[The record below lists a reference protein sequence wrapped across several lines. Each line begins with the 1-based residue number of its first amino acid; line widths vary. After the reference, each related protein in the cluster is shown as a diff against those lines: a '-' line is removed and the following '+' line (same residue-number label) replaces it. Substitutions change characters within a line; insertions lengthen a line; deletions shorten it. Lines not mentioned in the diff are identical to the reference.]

1 MRLVLIISL
10 VFAAAILPKQVAAM
24 AVIHTDVTHSNGKYN
39 VTFEVLVNAD
49 SRKVRRIMT
58 DYAHLDR
65 ISGTIIESRI
75 LATEND
81 KQRVGLTIR
90 SCVLFFCKTIKKVE
104 DVETLENGDIVT
116 IALPQFSD
124 FHYAMEH
131 WRILD
136 EQTRTRIKYQAE
148 LWPSFYIPPLIGPW
162 LVKSKIRAELKT
174 SATILETLAHP

>member
-1 MRLVLIISL
+1 MR
-10 VFAAAILPKQVAAM
+10 AAAASLWLMVGLTQPCKAITIVNTEVLHNRDKYYVA
-24 AVIHTDVTHSNGKYN
+24 
-39 VTFEVLVNAD
+39 FEVLVNAD
-49 SRKVRRIMT
+49 SRNVRRLMT
-58 DYAHLDR
+58 DYAHLNR